1 MNKFEHNGIKITLTD
16 DGKFS
21 ANVNGEAV
29 TKGTLAA
36 IKKAIGGV
44 EKFEP
49 FPAISITYG
58 DVPRKVVVTSIS
70 VPRATWRG
78 EKAQYRCSYKNRTGQ
93 DERTDET
100 TLFADTAENLAA
112 FKKLMALRTATMDA
126 RNAIEK
132 QYETERMV
140 ILSKMEKLPAPQDHP
155 AYKSAKKT
163 P

>member
-21 ANVNGEAV
+21 ANINGEDV
-29 TKGTLAA
+29 MKGTLAA

-49 FPAISITYG
+49 FPAISLNFNG
-58 DVPRKVVVTSIS
+58 GPQKVVVTSIG
-70 VPRATWRG
+70 VPRAGWRDK
-78 EKAQYRCSYKNRTGQ
+78 EAEYRCSYKNRIGQ
-93 DERTDET
+93 DERTTKT

-112 FKKLMALRTATMDA
+112 FKKLVALKTANTKA
-126 RNAIEK
+126 RIALEK
-132 QYETERMV
+132 HYETERRAV
-140 ILSKMEKLPAPQDHP
+140 LSKMEKLPAPQDHP
-155 AYKSAKKT
+155 AYKKEA

>member
-1 MNKFEHNGIKITLTD
+1 MSKFEHNGIKITLTD

-21 ANVNGEAV
+21 ANVNGENV

-44 EKFEP
+44 EKFKP
-49 FPAISITYG
+49 FPAISLTYG
-58 DVPRKVVVTSIS
+58 DVSQQVVVKSIS

-78 EKAQYRCSYKNRTGQ
+78 EKAQYRCSYKNRIGQ
-93 DERTDET
+93 NERTVET

-112 FKKLMALRTATMDA
+112 FKKLVALRAANREATDA
-126 RNAIEK
+126 IDK
-132 QYETERMV
+132 QYETDREAV
-140 ILSKMEKLPAPQDHP
+140 LESMEKLPAPQDHP
-155 AYKSAKKT
+155 AYKKET

>member
-1 MNKFEHNGIKITLTD
+1 MNKFEHNGIEITLTD

-49 FPAISITYG
+49 FPAISLTYG
-58 DVPRKVVVTSIS
+58 DVPKKVVVTSIGA
-70 VPRATWRG
+70 PRAKWRG
-78 EKAQYRCSYKNRTGQ
+78 KEAEYRCSYKNRIGQ
-93 DERTDET
+93 DEHRGET

-112 FKKLMALRTATMDA
+112 FEKLVALRTANTKA

-132 QYETERMV
+132 QHETERMAIIEV
-140 ILSKMEKLPAPQDHP
+140 MEKLPAPEKHP
-155 AYKSAKKT
+155 AYKKD
-163 P
+163 PP

>member
-78 EKAQYRCSYKNRTGQ
+78 KAAEYRCSYKSRTGQ
-93 DERTDET
+93 DERAFET

-112 FKKLMALRTATMDA
+112 FEKLVALRTANTEA
-126 RNAIEK
+126 KNAIEE
-132 QYETERMV
+132 QYETERMAIIEV
-140 ILSKMEKLPAPQDHP
+140 MEKLPAPQDHP
-155 AYKSAKKT
+155 AYKKET